1 MTGCAASAIAT
12 HTPNPTG
19 APGSAPCQPAPVPR
33 ANAITTT
40 PPSAS
45 TLAAVTTFCTQRP
58 ELMPSKLIAENPAT
72 MKTAIQRVQLTGQP
86 AMRAL
91 NSAAATPS
99 AAIAAV

>member
-1 MTGCAASAIAT
+1 MTGWAASAIAT

-45 TLAAVTTFCTQRP
+45 SFAAVTTFCTHRPDAHEVDAREQRDQP
-58 ELMPSKLIAENPAT
+58 RAERRDERERPTEQAHEELPRGHAD
-72 MKTAIQRVQLTGQP
+72 RGD
-86 AMRAL
+86 RH
-91 NSAAATPS
+91 
-99 AAIAAV
+99 AVG